1 MLSLRKLATKHLAL
15 LASMLIILN
24 LLDAIWTLS
33 FVEAGVAEEANP
45 LMSSALGHSPLGFM
59 VAKLALVSLS
69 VLLLWRLRHRTGA
82 TLGLWSGVIAYSV
95 VVAYHLSNTHHL
107 VLAAR

>member
-1 MLSLRKLATKHLAL
+1 
-15 LASMLIILN
+15 
-24 LLDAIWTLS
+24 
-33 FVEAGVAEEANP
+33 
-45 LMSSALGHSPLGFM
+45 M

-82 TLGLWSGVIAYSV
+82 MLGLWSGVLAYSV